1 MRKSGIFVILSVV
14 LSLGVVTAT
23 LRGDSMDWF
32 YKKGAYT
39 GWKYVVIHHSATD
52 QGSARAFDRFHTSQ
66 GYGGLAYHFVIGNG
80 RGTGDGVVET
90 GARWHDQRTGT
101 HVSVN
106 SWDHNIY
113 GIGICLVGNFEKS
126 APTKK
131 QWEALVGLTADLV
144 AKHGIS
150 VDAIMGHHDV
160 PFDNDP
166 KKRETTS
173 CPGNKFPMEELKRA
187 VTKQL
192 KAAQA
197 AQSDAP
203 DGGK

>member
-1 MRKSGIFVILSVV
+1 MNWKAIKSKVGLAVAVAGVIAAAGSP
-14 LSLGVVTAT
+14 
-23 LRGDSMDWF
+23 DMDWF

-52 QGSARAFDRFHTSQ
+52 QGSAKAFDKFHTDQ

-80 RGTGDGVVET
+80 HGTGDGIVET
-90 GARWHDQRTGT
+90 GARWDEQRTGT

-106 SWDHNIY
+106 SWDHNIF

-131 QWEALVGLTADLV
+131 QWEALVTLTAELIT
-144 AKHGIS
+144 KHKIS
-150 VDAIMGHHDV
+150 VDAIIGHHDV

-166 KKRETTS
+166 KKHETTS
-173 CPGNKFPMEELKRA
+173 CPGKKFPLEDLKRD
-187 VTKQL
+187 VTAKL
-192 KAAQA
+192 KL
-197 AQSDAP
+197 P
-203 DGGK
+203 K